1 MARKAG
7 LYLTS
12 THISPLP
19 SLGGVNSYR
28 LWLPTPSEN
37 DAAATWLAIYGT
49 LARNPNSGSG
59 IVVYKNYVCLFPAL
73 REKVQHRLALEARCG
88 TSPLHGGSRVGGG
101 VRGVVKN
108 FSEGSRGRLIKKMLA
123 WHEVPDTM
131 VTLTYPDE
139 PEVSPKRDLDA
150 LKKRMARA
158 YPDVQGLWRIEWI
171 ARKSGGLKGVVM
183 PHFHLILKTFDTPT
197 QYEEFKAWIA
207 RAWNEVARKSSWERR
222 NTELHARRGCH
233 VQRLRSARGAMSY
246 ASKYLAKVDA
256 RASLEAG
263 RHWGVVGK
271 LNCTPLLVL
280 EMQIPLRNGLAR
292 KLLKRVLAR
301 SPKSRGLRKALV
313 LERYRRQRVTVW
325 SYGTG
330 FGDKVAEI
338 LLAPR
343 PPSGKSVT
351 ALIAELVK

>member
-1 MARKAG
+1 M
-7 LYLTS
+7 TS
-12 THISPLP
+12 PHISPLP
-19 SLGGVNSYR
+19 SLGGANSYR

-37 DAAATWLAIYGT
+37 DAAATWLSIYGT

-59 IVVYKNYVCLFPAL
+59 IVVYKNYVCLSPAL
-73 REKVQHRLALEARCG
+73 REKVQHRLALEVQRG
-88 TSPLHGGSRVGGG
+88 TSPLHGGNRSGGG
-101 VRGVVKN
+101 ARGVVKN
-108 FSEGSRGRLIKKMLA
+108 FSAGSRGRLIKKMLA

-139 PEVSPKRDLDA
+139 AEVSPKRDLDV

-158 YPDVQGLWRIEWI
+158 YPSVQGLWRIEWI
-171 ARKSGGLKGVVM
+171 ARKSGDLQGVVM
-183 PHFHLILKTFDTPT
+183 PHFHLILKTFDDPV

-207 RAWNEVARKSSWERR
+207 RAWHEVARKSSWSQR
-222 NTELHARRGCH
+222 NTELHARRGYD

-246 ASKYLAKVDA
+246 ASKYLAKVDT
-256 RASLEAG
+256 RAALETG

-271 LNCTPLLVL
+271 LNCSPLLAL
-280 EMQIPLRNGLAR
+280 EMQVPLRNDLAR
-292 KLLKRVLAR
+292 KLLKRALAR
-301 SPKSRGLRKALV
+301 SPKSRALQNAVV
-313 LERYRRQRVTVW
+313 LERYRHQRVTVW
-325 SYGTG
+325 SYGTS

-351 ALIAELVK
+351 VLIAELVK